1 MGGCPLS
8 VVSMADRPPS
18 PTRRPASLLGQ
29 VFSLPALLSL
39 VLGLVVVAGL
49 ALLPGVI
56 WQVNPYL
63 WRQLLRVQGAVA
75 GLVLGALLGFFAGR
89 LTARRR

>member
-1 MGGCPLS
+1 MGRCSVAVPL
-8 VVSMADRPPS
+8 MADRPPS
-18 PTRRPASLLGQ
+18 PSRRPLSGLGQ
-29 VFSLPALLSL
+29 LFSLPALLSL
-39 VLGLVVVAGL
+39 GLVLVVVAGL

-75 GLVLGALLGFFAGR
+75 GLVLGALLGFLAGR